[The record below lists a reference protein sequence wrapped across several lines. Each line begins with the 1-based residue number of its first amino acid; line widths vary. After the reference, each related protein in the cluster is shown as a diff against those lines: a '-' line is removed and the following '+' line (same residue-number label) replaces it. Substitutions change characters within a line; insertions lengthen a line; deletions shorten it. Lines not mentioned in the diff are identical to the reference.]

1 MPSFDDLQNGLY
13 NFMVRTLGFSN
24 ENNLQFIQPGV
35 AFPANTV
42 DAAVWSFMNEIP
54 LLSLVEGGS
63 GGNQFFSDYE
73 ALLSALKPDV
83 NIDFEGDIGPAANT
97 AWQTFLANLPNF
109 PAIRQLPSGLTQS

>member
-1 MPSFDDLQNGLY
+1 MPSFDDLQNGFY
-13 NFMVRTLGFSN
+13 NFMVRTLGFTN
-24 ENNLQFIQPGV
+24 ENNFQFIQPGV
-35 AFPANTV
+35 ALPAYTT

-83 NIDFEGDIGPAANT
+83 NIDF
-97 AWQTFLANLPNF
+97 
-109 PAIRQLPSGLTQS
+109 RR